1 MGLIRLPEIFR
12 KKVIATTEN
21 RKKVYFQDVDNLYP
35 NRIKALIESSPTA
48 FRSSKLMAKFIIG
61 KGLINEALYDVKIDN
76 ALNLN
81 VYQFS
86 MALAKSLANQNGF
99 FVHISYKYDN
109 GEIIPAYSRV
119 LPFEDCRI
127 SRTDDDGY
135 FGCLYIKDY
144 DTKSSFNKK
153 DDEKKYYSFT
163 TKQYE
168 ILEQIQHCWKEKNK
182 EKDFDLVN
190 AIKSFSGQY
199 YYFNPNIGDIYPLSN
214 IHAVMNDCD
223 TEYRISN
230 YTNGAF
236 RKGLISKNV
245 VMTSGLSDEQEDEVE
260 EVFKNFLGDDNA
272 NDLVIFPTDL
282 GDGKT
287 FDDVLKVVQIK
298 PIYDEKFITEVLP
311 QVRKNIMASFN
322 NIPEALVMASDGS
335 LFGTSDGTY
344 EQMKKFYSEQND
356 EERESIY
363 KFFKDVYNL
372 DVEFLTFGSEISNTS
387 ANDEN

>member
-61 KGLINEALYDVKIDN
+61 KGLMNEALYDRIIDN

-86 MALAKSLANQNGF
+86 MALAKSLANQNGYF
-99 FVHISYKYDN
+99 AHVSYRYDD
-109 GEIIPAYSRV
+109 GAIIPAYSRV

-135 FGCLYIKDY
+135 FGCLYVKDY
-144 DTKSSFNKK
+144 DRKSSFNKK

-163 TKQYE
+163 RKQDE
-168 ILEQIQHCWKEKNK
+168 LIEQIKHCWESKNK
-182 EKDFDLVN
+182 NKQFDLVE

-199 YYFNPNIGDIYPLSN
+199 YYYNPNIGDIYPLSH
-214 IHAVMNDCD
+214 IHAVINDCD

-230 YTNGAF
+230 FTNGSF

-245 VMTSGLSDEQEDEVE
+245 VLTNGLTEEQEDQVE

-272 NDLVIFPTDL
+272 NDLVVFPAEL
-282 GDGKT
+282 GDGQT
-287 FDDVLKVVQIK
+287 FDDVLKIVQVK

-311 QVRKNIMASFN
+311 QVRKTIMASFN

-356 EERESIY
+356 EEREAVS
-363 KFFKDVYNL
+363 KFFKDVYDL
-372 DVEFLTFGSEISNTS
+372 EVEFLTFGSEISNTS
-387 ANDEN
+387 ANAEN